1 MEEATKDGATTT
13 TQTTSTTT
21 AKEKVVKIE
30 EPLHKDLDGIT
41 PIQQVLQVINS
52 LYRIS
57 DETDASLH
65 TFNGEFRS
73 VILGGMVL
81 LFFVMQRDAKKKGVL
96 ANFLVCLFCCRLASS
111 FIRSFTSLNE
121 DGKNLI

>member
-81 LFFVMQRDAKKKGVL
+81 LFCVMQRDVKKKGVL
-96 ANFLVCLFCCRLASS
+96 ANFLVCLFCCRTCFIIHS
-111 FIRSFTSLNE
+111 FIHFSQ
-121 DGKNLI
+121 

>member
-81 LFFVMQRDAKKKGVL
+81 LFFVMQRDVKKKGVL
-96 ANFLVCLFCCRLASS
+96 ANFLVCFVVERASS

>member
-81 LFFVMQRDAKKKGVL
+81 LFFVMQRDVKKRGCWQI
-96 ANFLVCLFCCRLASS
+96 FSFVCFVVERASS
-111 FIRSFTSLNE
+111 FIRSFTSFNE